1 MFCPRCGQEQIS
13 ENTRFCSRCG
23 FLLETVSEILAN
35 GGVLPQLLELQ
46 EKKTWLTR
54 KNGLIFS
61 LFWFMVFVLL
71 LTPLFGAFEPNGN
84 FAAFFALIGTM
95 GALILLV
102 ASFLLLKKPTANFFQ
117 ELPKRHQPQNLSSA
131 PQNALP
137 PQQGQPAQSYVAPA
151 NNWKAPNTGE
161 FAKPP
166 SVTEDTT
173 KLLQKDE

>member
-23 FLLETVSEILAN
+23 FLLETVSEVLAN
-35 GGVLPQLLELQ
+35 GGVLPQLLELN
-46 EKKTWLTR
+46 EKKNWLTR

-61 LFWFMVFVLL
+61 LFWFMFFVLL
-71 LTPLFGAFEPNGN
+71 LTPLSGAFGPHG
-84 FAAFFALIGTM
+84 FAAFFALFGAM

-102 ASFLLLKKPTANFFQ
+102 ASFLMLKKPTANFFQ
-117 ELPKRHQPQNLSSA
+117 ELPKRHQPQNLSGA
-131 PQNALP
+131 AQNALP
-137 PQQGQPAQSYVAPA
+137 PPQSQPVENYVSPVK
-151 NNWKAPNTGE
+151 NWKAPNTGE

-166 SVTEDTT
+166 SVIEETT